1 MVGMRDVARKAGVSL
16 STVSLVVNDTGYV
29 SQDMHDR
36 VMQAV
41 KDLGY
46 IPKKKLH
53 RADAQRSGLVGVLLP
68 TLNHPFFA
76 SLASEIH
83 KQLVTI
89 DEVPVT
95 LGVEQMPGAETVLL
109 DMLRHKKLDGL
120 ITCSHAED
128 ESSVAALEAPI
139 VAFDRFIDPSIPIV
153 QSDWLQAARLVCTQL
168 LDSGAKR
175 VVEMGGPRSQFR
187 DIPIDSQGNDTS
199 FPTTHYHR
207 ALEEELASHG
217 VRVDYVQVDHV
228 AQLPLFSKAAVAAF
242 ESFPRL
248 DAIIA
253 PDMAAAYS
261 VQQALKRGLKIPQD
275 VQIMSFDGT
284 LVADAA
290 GLRITTVRQN
300 VGMLSHSL
308 VHLLAEEMQYDG
320 KRRDRRAE
328 RKVIP
333 VRLIKGDTTR

>member
-29 SQDMHDR
+29 SQDMRDR

-46 IPKKKLH
+46 MPKKRLH
-53 RADAQRSGLVGVLLP
+53 HADSQRSGLVGVLLP
-68 TLNHPFFA
+68 TINHPFFI
-76 SLASEIH
+76 SLAAEIH
-83 KQLVTI
+83 KQLAAI
-89 DEVPVT
+89 DEVPLT
-95 LGVEQMPGAETVLL
+95 LGVAQMPGAETVLL

-139 VAFDRFIDPSIPIV
+139 VAFDRFINPSIPIV
-153 QSDWLQAARLVCTQL
+153 QSDWLQAARLACGL
-168 LDSGAKR
+168 LLGSGAKH

-187 DIPIDSQGNDTS
+187 DIPMDSQGNDTS

-228 AQLPLFSKAAVAAF
+228 SQLPLFSKAAATAF
-242 ESFPRL
+242 EAFPHL
-248 DAIIA
+248 DAIVA

-275 VQIMSFDGT
+275 VQVVAFDGT
-284 LVADAA
+284 YAADAA
-290 GLRITTVRQN
+290 GLRITAVRQN
-300 VGMLSHSL
+300 VNALAHGL
-308 VHLLAEEMQYDG
+308 VHFLEEEMQYEG

-333 VRLIKGDTTR
+333 VRLVKGDTTR